1 MKTITNQGTK
11 IMDHF
16 FSKDKAIE
24 LAKANSEKW
33 EGDGL
38 TYKANEAAG
47 SAFWVV
53 NVYDE
58 TGEFMGRL

>member
-1 MKTITNQGTK
+1 
-11 IMDHF
+11 MDHF